1 MNEELNIIVLK
12 LADIGKELNRKF
24 GTDSYELRCA
34 LFDIREELSKLSQ
47 HDVIKNE
54 VAVCPVCDGR
64 GSGNFGGEAFTEECD
79 SCEGTGKTVL

>member
-1 MNEELNIIVLK
+1 MEDLIKHLRYRIMLHETVGDYEISTETLKIIL
-12 LADIGKELNRKF
+12 DEW
-24 GTDSYELRCA
+24 E
-34 LFDIREELSKLSQ
+34 SKALSQ